1 MVNGAKLYKDW
12 HWGVPHAV
20 EMEWEDKDLP
30 PYLIETGRLSEIH
43 YRPLGSNPKRKDRI
57 IKLPK
62 KEANRSHLVF
72 DPQHTSHRLYML
84 LSPKIQ
90 KEMKRKLYKNNSSEK
105 YSLSEIAQNVGG
117 RHALDDYPNIK
128 VIPVGIMTHIV
139 YATEKKGDGMSFY
152 IHHMGE
158 ESGIQPAL
166 AVDSRGR
173 LWVAGGNYT
182 SPTPGITD

>member
-1 MVNGAKLYKDW
+1 M
-12 HWGVPHAV
+12 
-20 EMEWEDKDLP
+20 
-30 PYLIETGRLSEIH
+30 
-43 YRPLGSNPKRKDRI
+43 
-57 IKLPK
+57 
-62 KEANRSHLVF
+62 
-72 DPQHTSHRLYML
+72 
-84 LSPKIQ
+84 Q
-90 KEMKRKLYKNNSSEK
+90 KEMKTKLYLRNPSSK
-105 YSLSEIAQNVGG
+105 YSLAEVAESVGG
-117 RHALDDYPNIK
+117 RHATDDYPDIQ
-128 VIPVGIMTHIV
+128 VLPIGIMTHVV